1 MGGIKSKIM
10 RAETV
15 YLMVR
20 VAVLSQHENISDT
33 VHELETQSLF
43 NLPST
48 SKVQVIETEILLT
61 RVHNVKKNNNG
72 TQS

>member
-1 MGGIKSKIM
+1 M

-20 VAVLSQHENISDT
+20 VAVLSGYENISET
-33 VHELETQSLF
+33 VNELETQSIF
-43 NLPST
+43 NIPST
-48 SKVQVIETEILLT
+48 SKVQVVETEILLT
-61 RVHNVKKNNNG
+61 RVHNPKKNNNG

>member
-1 MGGIKSKIM
+1 M

-20 VAVLSQHENISDT
+20 VAVLTNHENISDT
-33 VHELETQSLF
+33 VNELETKSLF
-43 NLPST
+43 ILPST
-48 SKVQVIETEILLT
+48 ANVQVVETEILVT
-61 RVHNVKKNNNG
+61 RIPNTKKNNNG

>member
-1 MGGIKSKIM
+1 M
-10 RAETV
+10 RAETI

-20 VAVLSQHENISDT
+20 VAVLSHHENISDT
-33 VHELETQSLF
+33 VNELETQSLF

-61 RVHNVKKNNNG
+61 RVPNPKKNNNG